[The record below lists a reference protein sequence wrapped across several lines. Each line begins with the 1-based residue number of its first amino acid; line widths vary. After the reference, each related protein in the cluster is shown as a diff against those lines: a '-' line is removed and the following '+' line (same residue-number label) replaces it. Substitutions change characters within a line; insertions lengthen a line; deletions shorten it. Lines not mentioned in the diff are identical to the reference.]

1 MTCFSN
7 QRRSVAEVRSENGGL
22 SCIRDAL
29 RNIPNN
35 GVRLNRTSFQYNFSE
50 LVEASRGVLSIPSFH
65 TRQLLRTFTPTTQTT
80 MSKKNKGRADGLV
93 YSTNQD
99 YYNDYDDNEPAA
111 ETAPKEKQKLRVK
124 LDSKQRAGKLVT
136 LVEGFS
142 GTTEDLEALGK
153 QLKTKCGTGGSAKDG
168 LIIIQ
173 GDYKEKI
180 IAWLRDWGYVL
191 TKG

>member
-1 MTCFSN
+1 
-7 QRRSVAEVRSENGGL
+7 
-22 SCIRDAL
+22 
-29 RNIPNN
+29 
-35 GVRLNRTSFQYNFSE
+35 
-50 LVEASRGVLSIPSFH
+50 
-65 TRQLLRTFTPTTQTT
+65 
-80 MSKKNKGRADGLV
+80 MSKKHKGRPDGLV
-93 YSTNQD
+93 YSTDNN
-99 YYNDYDDNEPAA
+99 YYNDYQDDTPAG

-124 LDSKQRAGKLVT
+124 LDSKQRAGKIVT

-142 GTTEDLEALGK
+142 GTIDDLEALGK

-191 TKG
+191 TK